1 MNAAYGYIF
10 IGVAFLL
17 YIGIMILHY
26 ERMIRLR
33 NTQIESLQK
42 DLNSAHQK
50 LMTID
55 FEKFAEMNIRAEAEA
70 MATWREVSRVPEFSD
85 TDIHEPTL
93 EKVKSYGP

>member
-55 FEKFAEMNIRAEAEA
+55 FEKFAEMNIR
-70 MATWREVSRVPEFSD
+70 
-85 TDIHEPTL
+85 IL
-93 EKVKSYGP
+93 LIKN